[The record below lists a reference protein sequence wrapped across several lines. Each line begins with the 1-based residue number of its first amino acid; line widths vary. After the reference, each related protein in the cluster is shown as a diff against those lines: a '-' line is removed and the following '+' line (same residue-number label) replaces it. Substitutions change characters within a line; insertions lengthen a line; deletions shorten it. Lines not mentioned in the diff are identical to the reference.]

1 MEMNPVWKKVLEE
14 VGFISWYRALSD
26 EFRTEPPFTDHSIT
40 EAQDMIM
47 EFGFKKTHYDP
58 KTSFY
63 QVEGVDDTRV
73 VKGLG
78 SGVSVSLKD
87 GALEV
92 VVAFDIDNDT
102 RVGGTFSLLPG
113 MLGDTGSPVRKPAF
127 TNYKEL
133 YSLLKKIFQKY
144 DDIGN
149 KVIDIYL
156 AEPATM

>member
-1 MEMNPVWKKVLEE
+1 MEMNPVWRKVLEE
-14 VGFISWYRALSD
+14 VGFVSWYRSLSD
-26 EFRTEPPFTDHSIT
+26 EFQTTQPFADHSIT

-63 QVEGVDDTRV
+63 QVEGVDDTRI

-78 SGVSVSLKD
+78 AGVSISLKD
-87 GALEV
+87 GNVEV
-92 VVAFDIDNDT
+92 VVAFDLDNDT

-113 MLGDTGSPVRKPAF
+113 MLGDPAPISKPVF

-133 YSLLKKIFQKY
+133 YALLKKIFQKY

>member
-14 VGFISWYRALSD
+14 VGFVSWYRALSD
-26 EFRTEPPFTDHSIT
+26 EFRTEPPFTDHSVT

-47 EFGFKKTHYDP
+47 EFGFKKTQYDP

-63 QVEGVDDTRV
+63 QVEGVDDTRI

-87 GALEV
+87 GSLEV
-92 VVAFDIDNDT
+92 VVAFDLDNDT

-113 MLGDTGSPVRKPAF
+113 MLGDTGSPIRKPVF

-133 YSLLKKIFQKY
+133 YALLKKIFQKY